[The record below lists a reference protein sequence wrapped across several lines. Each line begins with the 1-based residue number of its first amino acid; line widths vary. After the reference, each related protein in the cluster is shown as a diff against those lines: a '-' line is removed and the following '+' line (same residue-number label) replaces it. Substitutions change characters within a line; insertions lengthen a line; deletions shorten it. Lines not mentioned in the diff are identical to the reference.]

1 MDCSGIGLITT
12 ELNYNRKYLKHKIHE
27 NTKNLPDTNKLV
39 SWWRKRCEEHKNK
52 P

>member
-39 SWWRKRCEEHKNK
+39 SW
-52 P
+52 